1 MNCVIC
7 KQGQTYLGTT
17 TVTLEREGAIA
28 CLGGARIAIFKQE
41 PAEICENCGEYHL
54 SEVVTGGILERTEN
68 VTKST
73 CFCY

>member
-28 CLGGARIAIFKQE
+28 CLGGARIAQLSSTGKPVDFCFRIVVQKSD
-41 PAEICENCGEYHL
+41 EIRMFRRWDNG
-54 SEVVTGGILERTEN
+54 
-68 VTKST
+68 
-73 CFCY
+73 